1 MSSTP
6 GIGLELIAEGFIPE
20 TATFV
25 WKTSYGHFLLWNSPD
40 FRVNQMGDEVTNR
53 GENVYWSFI
62 DKPSSL
68 ATPVTI
74 TVTATDTA
82 SGLVLGSS
90 AVNLTWEDD
99 YTVRVNK

>member
-1 MSSTP
+1 M
-6 GIGLELIAEGFIPE
+6 E
-20 TATFV
+20 T
-25 WKTSYGHFLLWNSPD
+25 KS
-40 FRVNQMGDEVTNR
+40 RVCWSGSGGQ
-53 GENVYWSFI
+53 VYWSFLE
-62 DKPSSL
+62 KPASM

-90 AVNLTWEDD
+90 SVMLTWEED